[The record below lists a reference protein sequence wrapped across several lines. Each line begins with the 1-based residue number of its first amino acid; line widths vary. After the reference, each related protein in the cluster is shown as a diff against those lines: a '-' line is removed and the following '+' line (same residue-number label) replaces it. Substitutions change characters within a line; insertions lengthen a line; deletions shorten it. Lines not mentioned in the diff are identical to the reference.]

1 MKMNAFMNVKSAEK
15 TLQFGPSKCKSML
28 IGKDTQNVI
37 NGDLE
42 VDNWKVEYVDNF
54 DTGEVD
60 LVETYFGKIP
70 ISKTEEEKYLGFVL
84 SSKGNNMA
92 NINQIKKKSI
102 GVVRKI
108 FNRLN
113 GLNLKKYYFECAVIL
128 MNSMLRG
135 SILYASDMYYNLK
148 EFELRQ
154 IERIEEGFLRKVF
167 KTTRGCPLSQI
178 YLEIGQVPARFEIK
192 KMRLLYLKYILE
204 QPEESLWLIE

>member
-1 MKMNAFMNVKSAEK
+1 
-15 TLQFGPSKCKSML
+15 
-28 IGKDTQNVI
+28 
-37 NGDLE
+37 
-42 VDNWKVEYVDNF
+42 
-54 DTGEVD
+54 
-60 LVETYFGKIP
+60 
-70 ISKTEEEKYLGFVL
+70 
-84 SSKGNNMA
+84 
-92 NINQIKKKSI
+92 
-102 GVVRKI
+102 
-108 FNRLN
+108 
-113 GLNLKKYYFECAVIL
+113 

>member
-1 MKMNAFMNVKSAEK
+1 MAQGHGYLYKNKLPVGFLGLVDDIIGITEAGLDAVKMNAFMNVKSAEK
-15 TLQFGPSKCKSML
+15 ILQFGPSKCKSML

-60 LVETYFGKIP
+60 LVETYSGKIP

-113 GLNLKKYYFECAVIL
+113 GLNLK
-128 MNSMLRG
+128 N
-135 SILYASDMYYNLK
+135 
-148 EFELRQ
+148 
-154 IERIEEGFLRKVF
+154 
-167 KTTRGCPLSQI
+167 TTLSVQ
-178 YLEIGQVPARFEIK
+178 
-192 KMRLLYLKYILE
+192 
-204 QPEESLWLIE
+204 SS